1 MTQNQL
7 RYQELQLK
15 GKELGETQRH
25 NYATE
30 GVASGSLAETSRH
43 NIAGEGIDL
52 TKAMESIR
60 HNEAVEGYEGMLAG
74 ARADLANTQKLT
86 EYEKARTQAAQAD
99 TARVSA
105 NYAEA
110 REILNI
116 AQGATQAGK
125 NVADMLKPLGSLI
138 SGGSGSTLTPS
149 GLNDTYGQPIGGY
162 YSNGKPAHS

>member
-30 GVASGSLAETSRH
+30 EVASGSLAETSRH
-43 NIAGEGIDL
+43 NVAGEGIDL

-60 HNEAVEGYEGMLAG
+60 HNQAVEGYESMLAG
-74 ARADLANTQKLT
+74 ARTKLAETQQLT

-99 TARVSA
+99 IARTSA

-116 AQGATQAGK
+116 AQGVTQAGK
-125 NVADMLKPLGSLI
+125 NVADIVKPLGSLI
-138 SGGSGSTLTPS
+138 GGGGSSLTPS
-149 GLNDTYGQPIGGY
+149 GLNDIYGQPIGGY
-162 YSNGKPAHS
+162 YSNGKPAN